1 MPPYAKPT
9 PSLTM
14 PLSCVWKTS
23 CAWRTHGLYASANL
37 EPSDVAS
44 LLCASL
50 STASTVC
57 RRSHCASASCRL
69 GAGSSVRGA
78 TVYVPF
84 LAMVTHPMGMSSKG
98 RGVRGALAPT
108 GTAPARLPPV
118 ALTEARALAEPKA
131 PLRALMLPP
140 LRALMLPPRA
150 LMLPPRALMEPL
162 ALVTA
167 LVTGSLALMH
177 EAGEGAR
184 RGSAGAK
191 TLRLLKGFS
200 EAMLSDE
207 LSGAISPNGA
217 GAVKLARGSRRGVG
231 LHNAPAS
238 YVLSRVKQAGT
249 ISSSASGSAGG
260 IRESYERAQIA
271 FVSPLEL

>member
-1 MPPYAKPT
+1 
-9 PSLTM
+9 
-14 PLSCVWKTS
+14 
-23 CAWRTHGLYASANL
+23 
-37 EPSDVAS
+37 
-44 LLCASL
+44 
-50 STASTVC
+50 
-57 RRSHCASASCRL
+57 
-69 GAGSSVRGA
+69 
-78 TVYVPF
+78 
-84 LAMVTHPMGMSSKG
+84 
-98 RGVRGALAPT
+98 
-108 GTAPARLPPV
+108 
-118 ALTEARALAEPKA
+118 
-131 PLRALMLPP
+131 MLPP

-260 IRESYERAQIA
+260 SERATNARRSPSSVPSSSKMVSRTPAGSLRTIGEPSSRPSRTISGLRLVITHCRCIFPSTNSFSSSSAASGAAAGALGSGAASMDIRIDLFCWADRPTALPLLLPARAAASAVLAFSAATVFLAA
-271 FVSPLEL
+271 FVSSLESASRRGLGARKEISSRSSSGSA